1 MINIEEA
8 LKIVLESVGRMD
20 AERVVILDALGRT
33 LAEDIKSGCN
43 IPAFDYSA
51 MDGYAVRASDTK
63 GASAGNGVRLKI
75 VGEFRAGGDAS
86 SRVEKGEA
94 VKIMTGAPI
103 PQGADAVVMVEDT
116 KMEGGIVEVFE
127 EAEKGDNIRLAGE
140 DIRQGA
146 LVIKKGTLLKEG
158 HIGIL
163 AALGIAEVTVAMKPR
178 VAILATGDEVI
189 SIDED
194 MKPGKVRNS
203 NAYSLH
209 AQVLACGGIPV
220 NKGVARDNVNVLR
233 EKLRSC
239 LDCDIIITSGG
250 VSMGE
255 YDYVKDVMIDMGME
269 LKFWKVAMRPGKPN
283 LFGVISGKPF
293 FGLPGNPVSTMIGF
307 EVFVR
312 PAVLKMS
319 GRIGDERREVD
330 ALLEEDIKKK
340 KGLKFFIR
348 AQTRWQDGRY
358 ITRTTGPQGSGI
370 LSSMVKA
377 DSLIILPEEKE
388 VIKQGEKVLVRLLY
402 PETRRYYSDI
412 C

>member
-1 MINIEEA
+1 MIKAEEA
-8 LKIVLESVGRMD
+8 LNIVLESVQRIE
-20 AERVVILDALGRT
+20 AEKAGIIDSFGRT
-33 LAEDIKSGCN
+33 LAEDIKSDCN

-51 MDGYAVRASDTK
+51 MDGYAVKSADTK
-63 GASAGNGVRLKI
+63 GASANKGAKLKV

-86 SRVEKGEA
+86 ARVKKGQA

-103 PQGADAVVMVEDT
+103 PRGADAVVMVEDT
-116 KMEGGIVEVFE
+116 KLQGGIVEIFE

-140 DIRQGA
+140 DIKKGD
-146 LVIKKGTLLKEG
+146 LVISKGTLLREG
-158 HIGIL
+158 HIGML
-163 AALGIAEVTVAMKPR
+163 ASLGVPEVKVARRPR

-209 AQVLACGGIPV
+209 TQVLACGGIPF
-220 NKGVARDNVNVLR
+220 NKGVASDNKEGLKA
-233 EKLRSC
+233 KLRSC

-255 YDYVKDVMIDMGME
+255 YDYVKDVTIDMGME

-283 LFGVISGKPF
+283 LFGVINGKPF

-312 PAVLKMS
+312 PAILRML
-319 GRIGDERREVD
+319 GRISDDRREVK

-348 AQTRWQDGRY
+348 AQTRWEDGGY
-358 ITRTTGPQGSGI
+358 ITKTTGPQGSGI
-370 LSSMVKA
+370 LSSMAKA
-377 DSLIILPEEKE
+377 DSLIILPEDKE
-388 VIKQGEKVLVRLLY
+388 RVNKGEKVLVRLL
-402 PETRRYYSDI
+402 
-412 C
+412 

>member
-1 MINIEEA
+1 MIKVEEA
-8 LKIVLESVGRMD
+8 LNIVLGAVKTTD
-20 AERVVILDALGRT
+20 AEKAGIIDSFGRT
-33 LAEDIKSGCN
+33 LAEDIKSDCD

-51 MDGYAVRASDTK
+51 MDGYAVRFADTK
-63 GASAGNGVRLKI
+63 GASAAKSTKLKV

-86 SRVEKGEA
+86 AKVEKGQA

-116 KMEGGIVEVFE
+116 KIEGDDVEVFE

-140 DIRQGA
+140 DIKKGD
-146 LVIKKGTLLKEG
+146 LVIKRGTLLKEG
-158 HIGIL
+158 HIGML
-163 AALGIAEVTVAMKPR
+163 AALGISEVRVAKRPK

-194 MKPGKVRNS
+194 IKPGKVRNS

-209 AQVLACGGIPV
+209 TQVLACGGIPL
-220 NKGVARDNVNVLR
+220 NKGVARDDIEGLKA
-233 EKLRSC
+233 KLRSC

-283 LFGVISGKPF
+283 LFGVIDGKPF

-312 PAVLKMS
+312 LAILKML
-319 GRIGDERREVD
+319 GRVSDDRREVE
-330 ALLEEDIKKK
+330 AVLEEDIKKK

-348 AQTRWQDGRY
+348 AQTRWEDGGY
-358 ITRTTGPQGSGI
+358 LTRTTGPQGSGI
-370 LSSMVKA
+370 LSSMAKA
-377 DSLIILPEEKE
+377 DSLIILPEDKE
-388 VIKQGEKVLVRLLY
+388 LVKQGEKVLVRLL
-402 PETRRYYSDI
+402 
-412 C
+412 

>member
-1 MINIEEA
+1 MIKFEEA
-8 LKIVLESVGRMD
+8 LKVVLDSVKKMD
-20 AERVVILDALGRT
+20 AGKAVIIDSFGRT
-33 LAEDIKSGCN
+33 LAEDIKSGCD
-43 IPAFDYSA
+43 IPAFNYSA
-51 MDGYAVRASDTK
+51 MDGYAVRSADTK
-63 GASAGNGVRLKI
+63 GAYAGKGAKLK
-75 VGEFRAGGDAS
+75 VAGEFRAGGDFSA
-86 SRVEKGEA
+86 RVEEGQA

-103 PQGADAVVMVEDT
+103 PEGADAIVMVEDT
-116 KMEGGIVEVFE
+116 KMEDSIVEVFE
-127 EAEKGDNIRLAGE
+127 EAETGDNIRLAGE
-140 DIRQGA
+140 DIKKGD
-146 LVIKKGTLLKEG
+146 LVIKKGTLLREG
-158 HIGIL
+158 HVGML
-163 AALGIAEVTVAMKPR
+163 AALGIPEVNVTRRPK

-209 AQVLACGGIPV
+209 AQVLGCGAIPV
-220 NKGVARDNVNVLR
+220 NKGVARDDIAGLKA
-233 EKLRSC
+233 KLQSC

-255 YDYVKDVMIDMGME
+255 YDYVKDVMIDLGME

-283 LFGVISGKPF
+283 LFGVINGKPF

-319 GRIGDERREVD
+319 GRISDDRREVE

-348 AQTRWQDGRY
+348 AQTRWEDGGY
-358 ITRTTGPQGSGI
+358 ITRTTGAQGSGI
-370 LSSMVKA
+370 LSSMAKA
-377 DSLIILPEEKE
+377 DSIIILPEDKE
-388 VIKQGEKVLVRLLY
+388 RVNKGEKVPVRLL
-402 PETRRYYSDI
+402 
-412 C
+412 

>member
-1 MINIEEA
+1 MIKVEEA
-8 LKIVLESVGRMD
+8 LNIVLEAVKRID
-20 AERVVILDALGRT
+20 AEKAGIIDSFGRV
-33 LAEDIKSGCN
+33 LAEDINSDCD

-51 MDGYAVRASDTK
+51 MDGYAVRFTDTK
-63 GASAGNGVRLKI
+63 GVSAGKGAKLK
-75 VGEFRAGGDAS
+75 VAGEFRAGGDTSA
-86 SRVEKGEA
+86 RVEKGQA

-116 KMEGGIVEVFE
+116 KMEGGNVEVFK

-140 DIRQGA
+140 DIKKGD
-146 LVIKKGTLLKEG
+146 LVISKGTLLREG
-158 HIGIL
+158 HIGML
-163 AALGIAEVTVAMKPR
+163 AALGIPEVSVTRRPK
-178 VAILATGDEVI
+178 VAILSTGDEVI

-194 MKPGKVRNS
+194 IKPGNVRNS

-209 AQVLACGGIPV
+209 AQVLACGGIPI
-220 NKGVARDNVNVLR
+220 NKGVARDDIAGLKA
-233 EKLRSC
+233 KLRSC

-283 LFGVISGKPF
+283 LFGIINGKPF

-312 PAVLKMS
+312 PAIQKML
-319 GRIGDERREVD
+319 GRISDDRNEVD
-330 ALLEEDIKKK
+330 AVLEEDIRKK

-348 AQTRWQDGRY
+348 AQTRWENGGY

-370 LSSMVKA
+370 LSSMAKA
-377 DSLIILPEEKE
+377 DSFIILPEDKELVEK
-388 VIKQGEKVLVRLLY
+388 GEKVLVRLL
-402 PETRRYYSDI
+402 
-412 C
+412 

>member
-1 MINIEEA
+1 MIRVEEA
-8 LKIVLESVGRMD
+8 LNIVLGVVKRMD
-20 AERVVILDALGRT
+20 AEKSGIIDSFGRI
-33 LAEDIKSGCN
+33 LAEDIKSDCD

-51 MDGYAVRASDTK
+51 MDGYALRAADIK
-63 GASAGNGVRLKI
+63 GASADKGVKLK
-75 VGEFRAGGDAS
+75 VAGEFRAGGDTSA
-86 SRVEKGEA
+86 RVEKGQA

-103 PQGADAVVMVEDT
+103 PEGADAIVMVEDT
-116 KMEGGIVEVFE
+116 KMEGGNVEVFK

-140 DIRQGA
+140 DIKKGD
-146 LVIKKGTLLKEG
+146 LVISKGTLLREG
-158 HIGIL
+158 HVGML
-163 AALGIAEVTVAMKPR
+163 AALGIPGVNVTRRPK

-194 MKPGKVRNS
+194 IKPGKVRNS

-220 NKGVARDNVNVLR
+220 NKGVARDDIEGLKA
-233 EKLRSC
+233 KLRSC

-255 YDYVKDVMIDMGME
+255 YDYVKDVMTDMGMD

-283 LFGVISGKPF
+283 LFGVINGKPF

-312 PAVLKMS
+312 PAILKMLGQIS
-319 GRIGDERREVD
+319 DDRREVE
-330 ALLEEDIKKK
+330 AVLEEDIKKK

-348 AQTRWQDGRY
+348 AQTRWEDGGY
-358 ITRTTGPQGSGI
+358 ITRTTGAQGSGI
-370 LSSMVKA
+370 LSSMSKA
-377 DSLIILPEEKE
+377 DSIIILPEDKE
-388 VIKQGEKVLVRLLY
+388 RVNKGEKVLVRLL
-402 PETRRYYSDI
+402 
-412 C
+412 